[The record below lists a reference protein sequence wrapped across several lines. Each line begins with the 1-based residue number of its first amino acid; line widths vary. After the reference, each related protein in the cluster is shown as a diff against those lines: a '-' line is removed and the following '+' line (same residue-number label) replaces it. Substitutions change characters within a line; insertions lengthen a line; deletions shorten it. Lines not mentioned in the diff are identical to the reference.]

1 MKKLNKT
8 ILLVGILVYGLFSF
22 LAGQKKLQS
31 HPETEKEYLYLS
43 LFSEVISLV
52 KTNYVED
59 VAPPEKFPG
68 AFSAMLSSLD
78 PFSAYLDAAKTGTY
92 RAYLKGQ
99 FHCGGIFG
107 AKVRNYFH
115 VTDILPGSPA
125 EKAGIKMGDRIKAVN
140 GESFYSRSFWEMYLA
155 LLSTEPRDLQ
165 VVLFKKKSRDTKK
178 INIRTELL
186 EPCAAV
192 KPLQKDLLLVK
203 LSRIDAAA
211 AALLKEK
218 LTAYHKNKPLKLI
231 IDLRTYCGGDF
242 ESFTKITNLFFKD
255 TLLLTLK
262 YKNRE
267 EDFLLGSKDALEYK
281 AVVIINRST
290 RMYGELLAAMFK
302 DSGPP
307 SNRPAALVG
316 TSTQGFISR
325 LRPIPLQD
333 GSSILL
339 TEGLFLLNDKLTT
352 SGVDPDIVVKD
363 KESAKILDKCISI
376 LNPDPAGPGSSK
388 REKSENDKKKR
399 KTR

>member
-1 MKKLNKT
+1 MLAG
-8 ILLVGILVYGLFSF
+8 ILLCGIFS
-22 LAGQKKLQS
+22 LLPGQKKSQS
-31 HPETEKEYLYLS
+31 HPETEKEYQYLS

-59 VAPPEKFPG
+59 VNPPEKFPG

-78 PFSAYLDAAKTGTY
+78 PFSAYLDAAKTETY
-92 RAYLKGQ
+92 RSYLKGQ
-99 FHCGGIFG
+99 FHCSGIFG
-107 AKVRNYFH
+107 ARVRNYFY
-115 VTDILPGSPA
+115 VTDILPDSPA
-125 EKAGIKMGDRIKAVN
+125 EKAGVKIGDVIKAVN

-155 LLSTEPRDLQ
+155 LLSSKPRDLQ
-165 VVLFKKKSRDTKK
+165 VVLFKKKKRDTKK
-178 INIRTELL
+178 ISFRTELL
-186 EPCAAV
+186 EPCTAV
-192 KPLQKDLLLVK
+192 KPLQKDMLLVK
-203 LSRIDAAA
+203 LTRIDAAA
-211 AALLKEK
+211 AALLKEE
-218 LTAYHKNKPLKLI
+218 LAASHKNNPLKLI

-255 TLLLTLK
+255 TLLLSLK

-302 DSGPP
+302 NSGPP

-325 LRPIPLQD
+325 LRPIPLKD

-339 TEGLFLLNDKLTT
+339 TEGLFLLNDKPTT

-376 LNPDPAGPGSSK
+376 LNPDLAGPGSSM